1 LVNLDAAHCRLHRAA
16 ARAALSRQRHG
27 PVDYASH
34 SASGHGRSPED
45 ETEFKDRLAGSE
57 GQACG
62 MKRKQFLRRF
72 YG

>member
-1 LVNLDAAHCRLHRAA
+1 
-16 ARAALSRQRHG
+16 
-27 PVDYASH
+27 VDYASH

-72 YG
+72 YV